1 MWGNPNSAMSFD
13 GVDDILINSEVSDV
27 VLSSNYTILAT
38 CLFLPANIR
47 NIVLSNREDDEGIV
61 IRRNESTKLLEYYIR
76 TSDNYFIS
84 SSVDVIEDNIVSC
97 IGCVLDNSVSNIF
110 INGLQNISSRLT
122 VTGDFNTYGET
133 YIGNY
138 AGSWHLYGT
147 VYEIKIYDQ
156 ALTPTQVKH
165 ISAQMM
171 RKIGRQ

>member
-1 MWGNPNSAMSFD
+1 MSFD

-38 CLFLPANIR
+38 CLFLPANTR
-47 NIVLSNREDDEGIV
+47 NIVLSNREDAEGIV

-138 AGSWHLYGT
+138 AGSWYLYGT

-165 ISAQMM
+165 ISTQMM